1 MNRTF
6 IALVLVLALTA
17 ACGPDFD
24 SASEVQG
31 LRVLAVRAEP
41 PEIAPVCDG
50 AAPPRAE
57 LETLVVDP
65 ALVAD
70 PARRAVVL
78 HVACTPAPGDPS
90 ASACTRLSELADPSA
105 LLADADLATACA
117 TPGVGVAGGIT
128 FGGLE
133 ACGRDGCGPVAVRR
147 DPADAGSTV
156 ALPGAGY
163 ELPADYTLSGLP
175 ASSPERVLGVE
186 VTDLALALDVTPEEL
201 APASAVGTD
210 CELLGAVVA
219 RFEAEWSRRA
229 HVAAL
234 KQIRVRG
241 PAAPSAPNH
250 NPVLSAV
257 ALEGVALPAPGGA
270 PAAVAPSTHVQ
281 LLPLLPGSFEELRE
295 TYVESDA
302 AGQPI
307 ATRQEEWTFS
317 WFTTAGEL
325 EKLHTN
331 HPTEAAEL
339 TTPASGASTVW
350 LVVRDLGGGVAW
362 RAGALAIA
370 P

>member
-6 IALVLVLALTA
+6 AALVPVLALTA

-24 SASEVQG
+24 PASEVQG
-31 LRVLAVRAEP
+31 LRVLAIRAEP
-41 PEIAPVCDG
+41 PEIAPASDG
-50 AAPPRAE
+50 SAPARAE

-78 HVACTPAPGDPS
+78 HVACTPAPGDPGPS
-90 ASACTRLSELADPSA
+90 PCTKLSELSNPAA
-105 LLADADLATACA
+105 LLAGADLAAACA
-117 TPGVGVAGGIT
+117 APGVGAAGGIS
-128 FGGLE
+128 FAGLE

-147 DPADAGSTV
+147 DPADPGSAV
-156 ALPGAGY
+156 SLPRAAY
-163 ELPADYTLSGLP
+163 ALPADYTLSALP
-175 ASSPERVLGVE
+175 ASSPERVLGLE
-186 VTDLALALDVTPEEL
+186 VTDLALALDATPDEL
-201 APASAVGTD
+201 APASAVGSD
-210 CELLGAVVA
+210 CELLGAVAA

-234 KQIRVRG
+234 KRIRVRG

-257 ALEGVALPAPGGA
+257 GLDGVALPAPGEP
-270 PAAVAPSTHVQ
+270 PAAVAPSVKIQ

-295 TYVESDA
+295 TYVECDA

-307 ATRQEEWTFS
+307 ATRQEDWTFS

-331 HPTEAAEL
+331 QPAEAAEL
-339 TTPASGASTVW
+339 TTPVAGAPTVW
-350 LVVRDLGGGVAW
+350 VVARDLIGGVAW
-362 RAGALAIA
+362 RAGSLAVS

>member
-6 IALVLVLALTA
+6 VALVPVLALAA

-24 SASEVQG
+24 PASEVQG

-41 PEIAPVCDG
+41 PELAPASDG
-50 AAPPRAE
+50 AAPARAE
-57 LETLVVDP
+57 LETLVVHP

-70 PARRAVVL
+70 AARRAVVL
-78 HVACTPAPGDPS
+78 HVACTPTPGDPRPS
-90 ASACTRLSELADPSA
+90 PCASYSELDDPSA
-105 LLADADLATACA
+105 LLAGAELAAACA
-117 TPGVGVAGGIT
+117 SPGVGVAGGIS

-133 ACGRDGCGPVAVRR
+133 ACGRDGCEPLAVRR
-147 DPADAGSTV
+147 DPGDPGSTA
-156 ALPGAGY
+156 ALPRAAY
-163 ELPADYTLSGLP
+163 ALPADYTLSSLP
-175 ASSPERVLGVE
+175 PSSPERVLGVE

-201 APASAVGTD
+201 APASAVGSD
-210 CELLGAVVA
+210 CELLGAVAA
-219 RFEAEWSRRA
+219 RFQAEWSRRA

-234 KQIRVRG
+234 KRIRVRG

-257 ALEGVALPAPGGA
+257 ALDGAALPAPGEA
-270 PAAVAPSTHVQ
+270 PATVASSAKVL
-281 LLPLLPGSFEELRE
+281 LLPLLPASFEELRE

-307 ATRQEEWTFS
+307 ATRQEDWAFS
-317 WFTTAGEL
+317 WFTTSGEL

-331 HPTEAAEL
+331 HPSEAAEL
-339 TTPASGASTVW
+339 TTPASGAPTVW
-350 LVVRDLGGGVAW
+350 VVVRDLAGGVAW
-362 RAGALAIA
+362 RAGTLAVG